1 MISFIV
7 SLLALVLGYLLYG
20 RFVEKVFGPDDR
32 VTPAVAKAD
41 GMDYI
46 VLPSWKV
53 FMIQFL
59 NIAGTGPIFGAIMG
73 DCPSWVVSIWVKPRR
88 N

>member
-1 MISFIV
+1 MVSFIL
-7 SLLALVLGYLLYG
+7 SLVALILGYLLYG

-41 GMDYI
+41 GVDYL
-46 VLPSWKV
+46 VLPGWKI

-59 NIAGTGPIFGAIMG
+59 NIAGTGPIFGAILG
-73 DCPSWVVSIWVKPRR
+73 ARFR
-88 N
+88 

>member
-1 MISFIV
+1 MHQNLFKYLKKMISFLV

-46 VLPSWKV
+46 VLY
-53 FMIQFL
+53 
-59 NIAGTGPIFGAIMG
+59 TTT
-73 DCPSWVVSIWVKPRR
+73 
-88 N
+88 